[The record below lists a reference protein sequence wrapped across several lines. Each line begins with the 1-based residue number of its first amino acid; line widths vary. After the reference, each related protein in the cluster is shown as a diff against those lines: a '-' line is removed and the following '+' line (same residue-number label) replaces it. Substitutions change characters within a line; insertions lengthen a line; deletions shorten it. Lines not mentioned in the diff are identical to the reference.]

1 MDRIKS
7 LKCREC
13 SEEYTPEFR
22 YICENCFGPLEVEYN
37 YDKLNVSKN
46 TFENRE
52 KNIWRYF
59 ELLPINNKNNII
71 DIGAGFTPLQKATR
85 LGKKLG
91 LNNLYIKN
99 DTTNPTFS
107 FKDRPSSV
115 AVSKSIELG
124 LKAVGAPSTGNLAA
138 STAAHAAKAG
148 LPCYIF
154 IPYDIE
160 PGKVIQATTYG
171 AEIIPINGTYDDA
184 NKLATQAGEKYNIG
198 IVNVNIRPYYVEG
211 SKTLA
216 YEICE
221 QLNWETPDHVIV
233 PTGSGALLCAI
244 QKGFKEFHK
253 LNLTKTDKIKI
264 TSAQPIGCSP
274 VVDAIIQNKDSISP
288 IEKPNTIAKS
298 LAIGEPGDGISA
310 IKTVKDSGGYGEK
323 VSNEE
328 IVDSIKLLSSTEGIF
343 AEPGGIVSLA
353 VLRKLV
359 ENGRVDKDEKIVCY
373 ITGNGLKTPE
383 IFEDYNI
390 AQKIIEPKLEIVQK
404 IIKG

>member
-1 MDRIKS
+1 MCIRDR
-7 LKCREC
+7 
-13 SEEYTPEFR
+13 
-22 YICENCFGPLEVEYN
+22 
-37 YDKLNVSKN
+37 
-46 TFENRE
+46 
-52 KNIWRYF
+52 
-59 ELLPINNKNNII
+59 
-71 DIGAGFTPLQKATR
+71 
-85 LGKKLG
+85 
-91 LNNLYIKN
+91 
-99 DTTNPTFS
+99 
-107 FKDRPSSV
+107 DRPSSV

-253 LNLTKTDKIKI
+253 LN
-264 TSAQPIGCSP
+264 
-274 VVDAIIQNKDSISP
+274 
-288 IEKPNTIAKS
+288 
-298 LAIGEPGDGISA
+298 
-310 IKTVKDSGGYGEK
+310 
-323 VSNEE
+323 
-328 IVDSIKLLSSTEGIF
+328 
-343 AEPGGIVSLA
+343 
-353 VLRKLV
+353 
-359 ENGRVDKDEKIVCY
+359 
-373 ITGNGLKTPE
+373 
-383 IFEDYNI
+383 
-390 AQKIIEPKLEIVQK
+390 
-404 IIKG
+404 